1 MTSSSRS
8 KGLWLALGAASLALN
23 LVLVGA
29 LVADVDVR
37 AKLGSLLRDNEI
49 PAPDN
54 PPGRWQRRTSDKRAT
69 GDESL
74 DEQMRQLQTIG
85 YAAGSQNA
93 PEHSD
98 VTRYEPESA
107 FDGLNFMVSGHA
119 PEAVLTDMRGV
130 VLHRWAREF
139 RSVWPDYAAPKRGLN
154 DQFWRRAHLAP
165 NGDVLAIFE
174 GVGLFKLDARSNLA
188 WAKQNGA
195 HHDLFVSDA
204 GEIYVLA
211 REAKLI
217 ERYDPR
223 APILE
228 EFVLVLD
235 AAGEE
240 RRRVSVLQAFEQSDY
255 APLLARMPRSGDVF
269 HNNTLEVLDG
279 SLADRSP
286 AFRAGNVLIS
296 VLNLDLLAVVDLDA
310 QRVVWALSGPWRLQ
324 HQPTVIDGGR
334 MLVLDNQGLGE
345 HSRVL
350 EFDPFSQQIHWS
362 FSGAADAPFFTR
374 TCGSVQRL
382 SNGNTLITESD
393 AGRAFEVT
401 RDKRIVWEFVSPHRA
416 GSRGELIATLFDV
429 VRLAPDFPV
438 SWAQASERR

>member
-1 MTSSSRS
+1 MTASFRSNSR
-8 KGLWLALGAASLALN
+8 WLALGAGSLALN
-23 LVLVGA
+23 LGLVGA
-29 LVADVDVR
+29 IVADVDER
-37 AKLGSLLRDNEI
+37 AKLASPLRDSEAS
-49 PAPDN
+49 APHN
-54 PPGRWQRRTSDKRAT
+54 PPGRWPRRASDKQAS
-69 GDESL
+69 GDDSL
-74 DEQMRQLQTIG
+74 DEQLRQLQTIG
-85 YAAGSQNA
+85 HAAGSQSA
-93 PEHSD
+93 PENSD
-98 VTRYEPESA
+98 VTRYEPELA
-107 FDGLNFMVSGHA
+107 WDGLNFMVSGHA

-174 GVGLFKLDARSNLA
+174 GVGLFKLDARSNLM
-188 WAKQNGA
+188 WSKQNGA

-204 GEIYVLA
+204 GEIYVLS

-235 AAGEE
+235 QAGDE
-240 RRRVSVLQAFEQSDY
+240 RRRVSVLGAFEQSDY

-269 HNNTLEVLDG
+269 HNNTIEVLDG

-296 VLNLDLLAVVDLDA
+296 VLNLDLLAVLDLDA
-310 QRVVWALSGPWRLQ
+310 QRIVWALTGPWRLQ
-324 HQPTVIDGGR
+324 HQPTMVEGGR

-362 FSGAADAPFFTR
+362 VSGASDAPFFTR

-382 SNGNTLITESD
+382 PSGNTLITESD

-416 GSRGELIATLFDV
+416 GRNGELIATLFDV

-438 SWAQASERR
+438 DWAQPSERR